1 VPALV
6 GEQCRDAP
14 TDEEHIMS
22 QDRIHRAVSD
32 DGTEIAGRVVGQG
45 PPLVLVHGA
54 LYDGETAWSEM
65 LPHLTDRFTCFLPS
79 TRGRGLSAP
88 SDDYAL
94 QRSLED
100 VTAFV
105 DSIGE
110 PVALAGWS
118 GGGMHV
124 LGATARSKAVVAVA
138 AYEPAVFDVISEE
151 DFARFSATA
160 ARMVE
165 QAERG
170 RLFEAA
176 RIFTELVST
185 DEERR
190 AVIASGRL
198 ELAARN
204 IPVELQ
210 GFARIGES
218 SGPTPTDP
226 EVLAAIDVPV
236 LLVQGERTPW
246 SWFAEGIRH
255 VAAHVGDVEVRTIPG
270 AGHGA
275 PGIMPE
281 PLASELVRFFT
292 LQHQPA

>member
-1 VPALV
+1 MS
-6 GEQCRDAP
+6 
-14 TDEEHIMS
+14 EE
-22 QDRIHRAVSD
+22 RIHRAVSD
-32 DGTEIAGRVVGQG
+32 DGTAIAGRVLGQG

-65 LPHLTDRFTCFLPS
+65 LPHLVDRFTCFLPS

-88 SDDYAL
+88 SADYGL
-94 QRSLED
+94 SRSLED

-124 LGATARSKAVVAVA
+124 LGATARSQAVTAVA
-138 AYEPAVFDVISEE
+138 AYEPAVFDAMSEE
-151 DFARFSATA
+151 DAARFADTA

-165 QAERG
+165 QAEGG

-176 RIFTELVST
+176 RLFTELVST
-185 DEERR
+185 EEERQ
-190 AVIASGRL
+190 AVIGSGRL
-198 ELAARN
+198 ALAERN
-204 IPVELQ
+204 IPVELE
-210 GFARIGES
+210 GFARIGQS

-226 EVLAAIDVPV
+226 AVLAAIAVPV
-236 LLVQGERTPW
+236 LLLQGEVSPW
-246 SWFAEGIRH
+246 SWFAEGVRH
-255 VAAHVGDVEVRTIPG
+255 VADHVSDAQVCTIPG

-275 PGIMPE
+275 PGLMPE
-281 PLASELVRFFT
+281 AVAAQLVRFFIT
-292 LQHQPA
+292 EREPA

>member
-1 VPALV
+1 
-6 GEQCRDAP
+6 
-14 TDEEHIMS
+14 MS
-22 QDRIHRAVSD
+22 EDRVHRAVSD
-32 DGTEIAGRVVGQG
+32 DGTEIAGRVLGQG

-94 QRSLED
+94 ARSLDD

-105 DSIGE
+105 DSIGV
-110 PVALAGWS
+110 PVSLAGWS

-124 LGATARSKAVVAVA
+124 LGAAARSRAVTAVA

-151 DFARFSATA
+151 GLARFSDTA

-185 DEERR
+185 EEERQ

-198 ELAARN
+198 ELAAPN

-210 GFARIGES
+210 GFARIGDS
-218 SGPTPTDP
+218 DGPTPTDP
-226 EVLAAIDVPV
+226 TVLAAIGVPV
-236 LLVQGERTPW
+236 LLVQGDRTPW
-246 SWFAEGIRH
+246 SWFADGIRH
-255 VAAHVGDVEVRTIPG
+255 VAAHVADAEVRTIPG

-275 PGIMPE
+275 PGLMPE
-281 PLASELVRFFT
+281 EVAAELIRFFAT
-292 LQHQPA
+292 DREPV